1 HGTVGL
7 DEEEAQEVEATTVVV
22 ALGPYTGGGMQ
33 IAPGARMDDGLFDV
47 VTIGA
52 LPARELLRNL
62 PRIYS
67 GTHLSHPAVRHGQA
81 QLVRCQSILMC
92 SSRSGHVTIRPSTVS
107 PTTSRSR

>member
-1 HGTVGL
+1 
-7 DEEEAQEVEATTVVV
+7 
-22 ALGPYTGGGMQ
+22 
-33 IAPGARMDDGLFDV
+33 MDDGLFDV

-81 QLVRCQSILMC
+81 QLVHVEAQGKPLIELDGEVCGSGSVEFRILP
-92 SSRSGHVTIRPSTVS
+92 RGIRVHV
-107 PTTSRSR
+107 PTP